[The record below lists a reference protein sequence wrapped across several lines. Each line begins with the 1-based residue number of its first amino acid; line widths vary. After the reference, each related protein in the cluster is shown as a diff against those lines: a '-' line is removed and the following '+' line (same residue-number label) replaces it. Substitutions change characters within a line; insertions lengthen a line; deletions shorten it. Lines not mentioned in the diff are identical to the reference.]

1 METPVSKILNGEI
14 PSLKVGSFRLK
25 DHFDSEDI
33 EFYVKEISD
42 KSPDVVAIQ
51 GVTKRN
57 CDILFRTFKSLGYQF
72 SRFDKVSSAKDRESS
87 EILFSKI
94 PVLKKEF
101 KLFVGSRQ
109 NRGISKYL
117 VKAGS
122 RTETPF
128 DVWVMTSQFEVG
140 GSGNGVRKTQ
150 ILEVAAEAD
159 KNVKEGGCDIPTI
172 FAGDTQIP
180 SWQNTALYQPAGWYD
195 AWRERGTSAT
205 EKTSEQDRMDQIWW
219 IGRLLCTKFE
229 LCCDNEAIITTFHNF

>member
-1 METPVSKILNGEI
+1 METPVSKILNSEI
-14 PSLKVGSFRLK
+14 PCLKVGTFRLK

-57 CDILFRTFKSLGYQF
+57 CDVLFRTFKSLGYQF
-72 SRFDKVSSAKDRESS
+72 SRFDKVSSAKDRDSS
-87 EILFSKI
+87 EILFSKV

-101 KLFVGSRQ
+101 KLFVGSKQ

-122 RTETPF
+122 RTENPF
-128 DVWVMTSQFEVG
+128 DVWVATSQFETG
-140 GSGNGVRKTQ
+140 GSGNGIRKTQ
-150 ILEVAAEAD
+150 ILEVAAESLRSP
-159 KNVKEGGCDIPTI
+159 EIPII

-180 SWQNTALYQPAGWYD
+180 SWQNTSLYQPDGWYD
-195 AWRERGTSAT
+195 AWREKGTSAT
-205 EKTSEQDRMDQIWW
+205 EKTSEHDRMDQVWW
-219 IGRLLCTKFE
+219 KGSLRCIKFE
-229 LCCDNEAIITTFHNF
+229 LCCDNEAVISTFVKQ